1 MIKKIVVLLDG
12 SPLAQRVLPH
22 TLTFSKV
29 FKEAQ
34 VTLLQV
40 LEPKG
45 KSETGRLDPVDWQLR
60 KVEAQAFLNAVQE
73 EWNESQP
80 VPEVKLLEGPAASR
94 IIEYID
100 ETNPDL
106 VMFSS
111 HGNSGL
117 SSWNLG
123 SVAQKIIERA
133 SRSFMLI
140 PAYQH
145 IEEPVE
151 KARYQRVFVP
161 LDGSKRAEFVL
172 PVATRIAAKNDA
184 ELVLVHAVCPPQVI
198 QRHTLKPEEE
208 EALEKINRHNQVK
221 ADHYLARMAEQCGP
235 RVVTQRISG
244 SNTVDALLDF
254 VNNSDIDLVVMSAH
268 GNSGETNR
276 PYGSVVSSF
285 ITYGST
291 PLLLI
296 QDFTQDQIKPT
307 QAELNAL
314 SNGSIISRMNRTHAY
329 AQPATWYNRR

>member
-1 MIKKIVVLLDG
+1 MINKIVVLLDG
-12 SPLAQRVLPH
+12 SPLARRVLPH
-22 TLTFSKV
+22 ALSLSNA
-29 FKEAQ
+29 FKDAE
-34 VTLLQV
+34 VILLQV

-45 KSETGRLDPVDWQLR
+45 KSGTGRLDPVDWQFR
-60 KVEAQAFLNAVQE
+60 KVEAQAFLNAVQV
-73 EWNESQP
+73 EWKERQP
-80 VPEVKLLEGPAASR
+80 APEVKLLEGPAASR

-123 SVAQKIIERA
+123 SVAQKIIDRA

-140 PAYQH
+140 PAYKQ
-145 IEEPVE
+145 IEEAVE
-151 KARYQRVFVP
+151 KIRYKRIFVP

-172 PVATRIAAKNDA
+172 PVATRLAAQNNA
-184 ELVLVHAVCPPQVI
+184 ELILVHAVCPPHVI
-198 QRHTLKPEEE
+198 QRHTLKPEDE
-208 EALEKINRHNQVK
+208 EALEKINNHNQVK
-221 ADHYLARMAEQCGP
+221 ADQYLARMAEQCGSQ
-235 RVVTQRISG
+235 VETKRISG
-244 SNTVDALLDF
+244 SNIVDALLDF
-254 VNNSDIDLVVMSAH
+254 VNNTDMDLVVMAAH
-268 GNSGETNR
+268 GSSGETNR

-285 ITYGST
+285 IAYGST

-307 QAELNAL
+307 QAELKAL
-314 SNGSIISRMNRTHAY
+314 DNGSIIGRMNRTLAY

>member
-1 MIKKIVVLLDG
+1 MINKIVVLLDG
-12 SPLAQRVLPH
+12 SPLARRVLPH
-22 TLTFSKV
+22 ALSLSNA
-29 FKEAQ
+29 FKDAE
-34 VTLLQV
+34 VILLQV

-45 KSETGRLDPVDWQLR
+45 KSGTGRLDPVDWQFR
-60 KVEAQAFLNAVQE
+60 KVEAQAFLNAVQV
-73 EWNESQP
+73 EWKERQP
-80 VPEVKLLEGPAASR
+80 APEVKLLEGPAASR

-123 SVAQKIIERA
+123 SVAQKIIDRA

-140 PAYQH
+140 PAYKQ
-145 IEEPVE
+145 IEEAVE
-151 KARYQRVFVP
+151 KIRYKRIFVP

-172 PVATRIAAKNDA
+172 PVATRLAAQNNA
-184 ELVLVHAVCPPQVI
+184 ELIFVHAVCPPHVI
-198 QRHTLKPEEE
+198 QRHTLKPEDE
-208 EALEKINRHNQVK
+208 EALEKINNHNQVK
-221 ADHYLARMAEQCGP
+221 ADQYLARMAEQCGSQ
-235 RVVTQRISG
+235 VETKRISG
-244 SNTVDALLDF
+244 SNIVDALLDF
-254 VNNSDIDLVVMSAH
+254 VNNTDMDLVVMAAH
-268 GNSGETNR
+268 GSSGETNR

-285 ITYGST
+285 IAYGST

-307 QAELNAL
+307 QAELKAL
-314 SNGSIISRMNRTHAY
+314 DNGSIIGRMNRTLAY